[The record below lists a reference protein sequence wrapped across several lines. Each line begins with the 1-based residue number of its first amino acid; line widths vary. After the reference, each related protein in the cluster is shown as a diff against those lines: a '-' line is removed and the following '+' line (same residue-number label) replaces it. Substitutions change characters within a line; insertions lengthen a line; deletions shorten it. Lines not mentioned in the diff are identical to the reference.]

1 MNRFDPLELGRLLR
15 LGGPI
20 VAASLLF
27 MTINLTDIVMSGR
40 YASSDLA
47 GVALATAI
55 VGPIIAL
62 LMGTLS
68 GITPLV
74 AQRFGAGGGAA
85 SSYLARQGVW
95 IGMAISLVAMILIAN
110 GYRVIGW
117 IAAGN
122 SVDATAVSVGY
133 LQNVMWGLPGFAL
146 YSVLRSASEGLGRTK
161 PAMMVA
167 AVTVVLNAVLNY
179 AFIFGR
185 LGAPEM
191 GGVGCGVATAIVHW
205 IAAATMVFVVRWQNF
220 LPPDFFRR
228 RLTVD
233 RKQMREIVKVGFP
246 IGLATFVEWGV
257 FSLVAICLSR
267 FGEAVVAA
275 HSIATNINGLTFM
288 IPHALGMAASIR
300 VGHQVGRR
308 DYVGAKRTGD
318 TVLIVTFAFAALMA
332 ILLLIVR
339 EPLSALYTRDV
350 DVQAVAAHVFVF
362 VAVYQFIDNTQVTAL
377 GTLRGYKD
385 TRVPL
390 AFVLVAYWL
399 LAIPVALIL
408 GFGWWSGNPM
418 GIDGFWVGLG
428 TGLLFVTV
436 TLNLRRARLAG
447 DVGRIE
453 LLADRSELIRS

>member
-1 MNRFDPLELGRLLR
+1 MR

-20 VAASLLF
+20 VAASLLHL
-27 MTINLTDIVMSGR
+27 TVNATDIVMSGR
-40 YASSDLA
+40 YGSSDLA

-55 VGPIIAL
+55 VGPINAL
-62 LMGTLS
+62 LWGTLS
-68 GITPLV
+68 GITPIV
-74 AQRFGAGGGAA
+74 AQRFGAGAGAA
-85 SSYLARQGVW
+85 SSYIARQGVW
-95 IGMAISLVAMILIAN
+95 IGIALSGVAMVLIAN
-110 GYRVIGW
+110 GHRLIGL

-122 SVDATAVSVGY
+122 SVDATIVSVGY
-133 LQNVMWGLPGFAL
+133 LQSVMWGLPGFAL
-146 YSVLRSASEGLGRTK
+146 YSVLRSTSEGLGRTK
-161 PAMMVA
+161 PAVVA
-167 AVTVVLNAVLNY
+167 AVVMVVLNAGLNY
-179 AFIFGR
+179 VFIFGR

-191 GGVGCGVATAIVHW
+191 GGVGCGVATAIVNW
-205 IAAATMVFVVRWQNF
+205 SAAATMAIVVRWQNF
-220 LPPDFFRR
+220 LPPDFFKR

-233 RKQMREIVKVGFP
+233 RKQMGEIAKVGFP

-308 DYVGAKRTGD
+308 DYDGAKTTGD

-350 DVQAVAAHVFVF
+350 DVQAVAARVFVF

-399 LAIPVALIL
+399 LALPVALTL

-428 TGLLFVTV
+428 IGLLFVTV
-436 TLNLRRARLAG
+436 TLNLRRVRLAE
-447 DVGRIE
+447 DEGRIE
-453 LLADRSELIRS
+453 LLAARSESIRQ

>member
-1 MNRFDPLELGRLLR
+1 MR

-20 VAASLLF
+20 AAASLLF
-27 MTINLTDIVMSGR
+27 MTINVTDIVMAGR

-85 SSYLARQGVW
+85 SSYLARQGVL

-110 GYRVIGW
+110 GHRVIGW

-122 SVDATAVSVGY
+122 SVDATIVSVGY
-133 LQNVMWGLPGFAL
+133 LQSVMWGLPGFAL
-146 YSVLRSASEGLGRTK
+146 YSVLRSTSEGLGRTK
-161 PAMMVA
+161 PAMVVA

-191 GGVGCGVATAIVHW
+191 GGGGCGVATAIVNW
-205 IAAATMVFVVRWQNF
+205 SAAATMAIVVRWQNF

-228 RLTVD
+228 TLIPD
-233 RKQMREIVKVGFP
+233 LKQMAEITRVGFP

-257 FSLVAICLSR
+257 FALVAICLSR
-267 FGEAVVAA
+267 FGEAAVAA

-288 IPHALGMAASIR
+288 VPHALGMAAAIR
-300 VGHQVGRR
+300 VGHQVGQRG
-308 DYVGAKRTGD
+308 YAGAKTTGD
-318 TVLIVTFAFAALMA
+318 TVLIATLAFAGVMAVAL
-332 ILLLIVR
+332 LVLR
-339 EPLSALYTRDV
+339 EPLAALYTGDIG
-350 DVQAVAAHVFVF
+350 VQVIATHVFIF
-362 VAVYQFIDNTQVTAL
+362 VALYQFIDNTQVTAL

-399 LAIPVALIL
+399 LALPVALTL

-428 TGLLFVTV
+428 IGLLFVTV
-436 TLNLRRARLAG
+436 TLNLRRVRLAE
-447 DVGRIE
+447 DEGRIE
-453 LLADRSELIRS
+453 LLAARSESIRQ

>member
-1 MNRFDPLELGRLLR
+1 MR

-20 VAASLLF
+20 AAASLLF
-27 MTINLTDIVMSGR
+27 MTINVTDIVMAGR

-85 SSYLARQGVW
+85 SSYLARQGVL

-110 GYRVIGW
+110 GHRVIGL

-122 SVDATAVSVGY
+122 SVDATIVSVGY
-133 LQNVMWGLPGFAL
+133 LQSVMWGLPGFAL
-146 YSVLRSASEGLGRTK
+146 YSVLRSTSEGLGRTK
-161 PAMMVA
+161 PAVVA
-167 AVTVVLNAVLNY
+167 AVVMVVLNVALNY
-179 AFIFGR
+179 VFIFGR

-191 GGVGCGVATAIVHW
+191 GGVGCGVATAIVNW
-205 IAAATMVFVVRWQNF
+205 SAAATMAIVVRWQNF

-228 RLTVD
+228 TLIPD
-233 RKQMREIVKVGFP
+233 LKQMAEITRVGFP

-257 FSLVAICLSR
+257 FALVAICLSR
-267 FGEAVVAA
+267 FGEAAVAA

-288 IPHALGMAASIR
+288 VPHALGMAAAIR
-300 VGHQVGRR
+300 VGHQVGQRG
-308 DYVGAKRTGD
+308 YAGAKTTGD
-318 TVLIVTFAFAALMA
+318 TVLIATLAFAGVMAVAL
-332 ILLLIVR
+332 LVLR
-339 EPLSALYTRDV
+339 EPLAALYTGDIG
-350 DVQAVAAHVFVF
+350 VQVIATHVFIF
-362 VAVYQFIDNTQVTAL
+362 VALYQFIDNTQVTAL

-385 TRVPL
+385 TRGPMG
-390 AFVLVAYWL
+390 FVLVAYWL
-399 LAIPVALIL
+399 VALPVALTL

-418 GIDGFWVGLG
+418 GIDGFWLGLG
-428 TGLLFVTV
+428 AGLLFVTV
-436 TLNLRRARLAG
+436 TLNLRRARLAR
-447 DVGRIE
+447 DEDRIE
-453 LLADRSELIRS
+453 LLADRSK